1 MHPGLSR
8 AGDPDA
14 LTSATPRSELL
25 EVMLTEQVS
34 TRAAI
39 AGWRGLARLV
49 VAGAMAIILCASAGG
64 VAHAS
69 NFAPIINRGAG
80 CLDAVNEAD
89 GITLLQVHCFNVSN
103 EMWDNHFVGQSTDHR
118 TGSCMCT
125 VNIYELINKGSG
137 KCATAITGS
146 TTVTQAA
153 CSSDVHQWW
162 VEHSAVLNGGRV
174 VTIIQSFDLRC
185 LEVVDTTDGSPVALV
200 QEGCG
205 GLATQQWT
213 F

>member
-1 MHPGLSR
+1 M
-8 AGDPDA
+8 
-14 LTSATPRSELL
+14 
-25 EVMLTEQVS
+25 TEQVS

-39 AGWRGLARLV
+39 VRLKGLARLV
-49 VAGAMAIILCASAGG
+49 AVGAMAIILSVSAGG
-64 VAHAS
+64 VANAS
-69 NFAPIINRGAG
+69 SFAPIINRGAG

-89 GITLLQVHCFNVSN
+89 GISLLQVHCFNVSN
-103 EMWDNHFVGQSTDHR
+103 EMWDNHFLGSATDHR

-146 TTVTQAA
+146 TIVTQAA
-153 CSSDVHQWW
+153 CTSDFRPQWW
-162 VEHSAVLNGGRV
+162 IEHSQVLNNGTV
-174 VTIIQSFDLRC
+174 VTVIQSFDLRC
-185 LEVVDTTDGSPVALV
+185 LEVVNTTDGSPVSLV

-205 GLATQQWT
+205 GIATQQWT